1 MHNDEHWMRKAL
13 ELAERARGRTSP
25 NPIVGAVI
33 VKDGR
38 LVGAGYHQRAG
49 GPHAEILALRQAGVD
64 SQGADIYVTLEP
76 CAHHG
81 RTPPCSEALIAAG
94 IRRTV
99 VAMVDPN
106 PLTTGKGIA
115 RLRQAGIIVEQGL
128 FEKEALALNAPYI
141 TYMTKKR
148 PYVLWKVASTLD
160 GKSAT
165 RTGASKWISSP
176 QARALVHQK
185 RQELDAIM
193 VGVGTLLVD
202 DPLLTARPEG
212 CDPACIDQP
221 VRIIVDSKLRIPM
234 RARCINPENPGRTI
248 VATTDDAP
256 PAKVEL
262 LRQRGVDVWSAP
274 ACNGRVDVKAL
285 LSDLAQ
291 LDITSVLLEGG
302 STLAGTLFDL
312 RLIDACM
319 VFVAPVI
326 FGGTGAVV
334 ALGGLGVDDPSEA
347 PRLHEPKWQQVGP
360 DLMVEGTLQW
370 PEKQGDACVHGTC

>member
-1 MHNDEHWMRKAL
+1 MHNDEHWMRQAL
-13 ELAERARGRTSP
+13 DLAARARGRTSP
-25 NPIVGAVI
+25 NPLVGAVI

-38 LVGAGYHQRAG
+38 MVGSGYHQRAG
-49 GPHAEILALRQAGVD
+49 GPHAEVLALEQAGAA

-76 CAHHG
+76 CAHYG
-81 RTPPCSEALIAAG
+81 RTPPCTEALISAG
-94 IRRTV
+94 IRRV
-99 VAMVDPN
+99 VIAMIDPN
-106 PLTTGKGIA
+106 PLTSGKGVA
-115 RLRQAGIIVEQGL
+115 RLRQDGVIVEEGL
-128 FEKEALALNAPYI
+128 LEGEAQALNAPYI

-148 PYVLWKVASTLD
+148 PYVLWKVAATLD

-165 RTGASKWISSP
+165 RIGASKWISSP

-185 RQELDAIM
+185 RQEMDAIM
-193 VGVGTLLVD
+193 VGVGTVLAD

-212 CDPACIDQP
+212 CDPAHIEQP
-221 VRIIVDSKLRIPM
+221 VRIIVDSKLRIPL
-234 RARCINPENPGRTI
+234 RARCIQPDNPGRTI

-256 PAKVEL
+256 PVKAEL
-262 LRQRGVDVWSAP
+262 LRQRGVDVWSGP
-274 ACNGRVDVKAL
+274 ACDGRVDVKAL

-291 LDITSVLLEGG
+291 LEITSVLLEGG

-326 FGGTGAVV
+326 FGGTEALPV
-334 ALGGLGVDDPSEA
+334 LGGFGVDHPSSA
-347 PRLHEPKWQQVGP
+347 PRLHGPKWLQVGP
-360 DLMVEGTLQW
+360 DLMVEGTLKW